1 VRWVESV
8 QAMCTSGVQVVVECG
23 PGKALSGMVKRI
35 NAEITSCSVL
45 DLTSL
50 QESQNILID

>member
-1 VRWVESV
+1 VI
-8 QAMCTSGVQVVVECG
+8 VECG
-23 PGKALSGMVKRI
+23 PGKVLSGMVKRI
-35 NAEITSCSVL
+35 NAEIASRSVL